1 MSTTTQP
8 WRPIVA
14 GVEWRLRLAVASS
27 VPFFPSTATHTAHV
41 RDTIEAGAAISARAD
56 RAISVDLANGP
67 MVTNPGRFLV
77 VMLRVPVGT
86 ATASQIV
93 QGMVTLKGYFE

>member
-1 MSTTTQP
+1 
-8 WRPIVA
+8 
-14 GVEWRLRLAVASS
+14 
-27 VPFFPSTATHTAHV
+27 
-41 RDTIEAGAAISARAD
+41 
-56 RAISVDLANGP
+56 